1 MNNYMGPIHS
11 ASGFYKTPVSK
22 GLLGVSLLSSFLLN
36 FPLHNHRHL
45 FLYSQA
51 AILERHQFWR
61 VFTSKLAYL
70 DIKDLFVCS
79 VLIYYFRVFERRY
92 GSHKFASHMLATF
105 VMGTGL
111 EIAAAFFFKWLG
123 FKIELLPSGPMCM
136 VYPLFIP
143 YHFDIPRVA
152 LGHVLGVPVT
162 GKSFQ
167 YFLGLQLAS
176 GSVESVIVAV
186 CGLFCGYLWRNNFMK
201 VPTILTI
208 PKFVASIS
216 YRVVGWALDSQV
228 PPGDT
233 IPMGATLELQR
244 QEQMEQ
250 LEQQMIWQTVQQQQ
264 QQGGNVNMAEN
275 LVNGPGLFGNQ
286 IDLGGLR
293 NRLNLGGL
301 DPPGQPAEEPVT
313 EENVQHLVDMGF
325 GADRVR
331 EALQQSNNNVSA
343 ATNILL
349 QES

>member
-1 MNNYMGPIHS
+1 MNDYMGPMHS

-51 AILERHQFWR
+51 AIVERHQFWR
-61 VFTSKLAYL
+61 LLTSKLAYL

-79 VLIYYFRVFERRY
+79 LLIYYFRVFERRY
-92 GSHKFASHMLATF
+92 GSHKFASYMLATF
-105 VMGTGL
+105 VVGTGL
-111 EIAAAFFFKWLG
+111 EMAAAFFLRWLG
-123 FKIELLPSGPMCM
+123 FKYELLPSGPMCM

-143 YHFDIPRVA
+143 YHLDIPRVA
-152 LGHVLGVPVT
+152 FGHILGVPVT

-176 GSVESVIVAV
+176 GSAESILVAV
-186 CGLFCGYLWRNNFMK
+186 CGLFCGILWRIDFLK
-201 VPTILTI
+201 VQTTLKI
-208 PKFVASIS
+208 PKFVASLSCSTLGRILES
-216 YRVVGWALDSQV
+216 KAPS
-228 PPGDT
+228 GDNT
-233 IPMGATLELQR
+233 PMGATLELQR
-244 QEQMEQ
+244 QEQMEH
-250 LEQQMIWQTVQQQQ
+250 LEQQMIWQAVQQQQ
-264 QQGGNVNMAEN
+264 QGQNINMAQN

-293 NRLNLGGL
+293 NRLNIGG
-301 DPPGQPAEEPVT
+301 DNPPGQAVEEPIT

-331 EALQQSNNNVSA
+331 EALQASNNNVSA
-343 ATNILL
+343 ATHILL
-349 QES
+349 QDS

>member
-1 MNNYMGPIHS
+1 MGHMQS

-22 GLLGVSLLSSFLLN
+22 GLLGVSLLSSLLLN
-36 FPLHNHRHL
+36 FPLHQHRHL

-51 AILERHQFWR
+51 AIVERHQFWR
-61 VFTSKLAYL
+61 VFTSKLAFL

-79 VLIYYFRVFERRY
+79 ILIYYFRVFERRY
-92 GSHKFASHMLATF
+92 GSRKFASHMLATF
-105 VMGTGL
+105 ITGTAL
-111 EIAAAFFFKWLG
+111 EMSAAFFLKWLG

-143 YHFDIPRVA
+143 YHSDIPRVA
-152 LGHVLGVPVT
+152 LGHILGVPVT

-176 GSVESVIVAV
+176 GSAESVIVAV
-186 CGLFCGYLWRNNFMK
+186 CGLFCGILWRNNFLK
-201 VPTILTI
+201 IQTALTI

-216 YRVVGWALDSQV
+216 NSVLGRLLDSKV
-228 PPGDT
+228 PPGDST
-233 IPMGATLELQR
+233 PMGATLELQR
-244 QEQMEQ
+244 QEQMEH
-250 LEQQMIWQTVQQQQ
+250 LEQQMIWQAVQQQQ
-264 QQGGNVNMAEN
+264 QQPGQNLNMAQN

-286 IDLGGLR
+286 IDIGGLR
-293 NRLNLGGL
+293 NRLNIGG
-301 DPPGQPAEEPVT
+301 DNPAVQAQPIT

-331 EALQQSNNNVSA
+331 EALQASNNNVSA

-349 QES
+349 QDS